1 MRPYAP
7 ASISAVSATA
17 GCSTCKGFPGIA
29 PAVLAGCEYGAGW
42 ADHAEVE
49 TVLAMVEMR
58 GLVTE
63 PQQAQEDCRPAVQI
77 GAVEAR
83 SRCSLLI
90 AQLSR

>member
-1 MRPYAP
+1 MFHLQRVSGHHSGPAKPTPQVHLLPY
-7 ASISAVSATA
+7 SWR
-17 GCSTCKGFPGIA
+17 
-29 PAVLAGCEYGAGW
+29 CESSAGW